1 MNPAPT
7 VARQPAVPQPWQ
19 QHGRQTLLDTR
30 SYLIQRDTV
39 TQPDGTQGA
48 FEFHQAQLD
57 GALTVAM
64 DDQGRIAMVRYRSYV
79 HGEVLTPPGGNLDP
93 GEDPLEAAR
102 RELKEES
109 GITAATWSPLGRIAL
124 MTKST
129 AHLHM
134 FLARDLTAGEQ
145 ELTGTE
151 TGMTVEWWPLEEAVA
166 AAMDGRLLL
175 SGAVVSVLMA
185 AQAVGATGR
194 A

>member
-1 MNPAPT
+1 MNTAPT
-7 VARQPAVPQPWQ
+7 PVRQPAVPRPWQ
-19 QHGRQTLLDTR
+19 QHGRETLLDTR

-39 TQPDGTQGA
+39 TQPDGTQGD

-93 GEDPLEAAR
+93 GEDPLEGAQ

-145 ELTGTE
+145 ELTSTE

-185 AQAVGATGR
+185 AQAVDAAGR